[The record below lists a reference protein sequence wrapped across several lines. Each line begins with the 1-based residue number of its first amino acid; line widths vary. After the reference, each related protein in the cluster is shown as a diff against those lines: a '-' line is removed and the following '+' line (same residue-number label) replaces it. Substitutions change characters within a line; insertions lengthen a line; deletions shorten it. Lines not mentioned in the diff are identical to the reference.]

1 MVDSHQVLIENCNRN
16 VTSNGDNSEPN
27 LIVNAIPMNEIYSER
42 SSDLNGSCSNLE
54 TVENNYEQNGENSQG
69 KLDDDGEIMCDLSP
83 KREPSNN
90 DGPNCTTNAIQQ
102 PRTVTSNGD
111 AANLIIT
118 TITNNDSQIVAT
130 KHDASIVNGNQQ
142 KISKSIDLNKHN
154 RKATTSTTDQLRAHE
169 NSAEFQSNVILSV
182 ENKITNK
189 MDSRKVEPIRIN
201 INRDPIKTKIKL
213 GPSSHDCQTVSLK
226 SASSSSSSSSSNN
239 DDECDN
245 ISGMAT
251 HENTQSY
258 PKITIKPI
266 IKPAMNHHNNQ
277 NAAGLQASSSS
288 SASHEAIPKL
298 KIKKIE
304 SSSSSSSSSTANN
317 QTPKPTLVA
326 ALNSD
331 EITTNYQTHLL
342 SESSTTVPT

>member
-1 MVDSHQVLIENCNRN
+1 MVDSHQVLIENCNEN
-16 VTSNGDNSEPN
+16 VTSNGEPN
-27 LIVNAIPMNEIYSER
+27 LIPNAIPMNEIFAEQ
-42 SSDLNGSCSNLE
+42 SSDLNGSCSDLK
-54 TVENNYEQNGENSQG
+54 TIENNCEQNGDNLRG
-69 KLDDDGEIMCDLSP
+69 KRGDDGAIMCDLAS
-83 KREPSNN
+83 KREPSTN
-90 DGPNCTTNAIQQ
+90 DGPNCTTNAI
-102 PRTVTSNGD
+102 PHTVTPPNGD
-111 AANLIIT
+111 AAELIT
-118 TITNNDSQIVAT
+118 ATNTNNESQIVTT
-130 KHDASIVNGNQQ
+130 KHDDASIVNGNQQ
-142 KISKSIDLNKHN
+142 KISKSIDLNQHN
-154 RKATTSTTDQLRAHE
+154 REATTSTADQLEAHGHS
-169 NSAEFQSNVILSV
+169 SAKFQSNIILSV

-213 GPSSHDCQTVSLK
+213 GPSPHDCQTVSLK
-226 SASSSSSSSSSNN
+226 SASSSSSSSSSSIN

-266 IKPAMNHHNNQ
+266 VKPAMNHHNNQ
-277 NAAGLQASSSS
+277 TTAGLQASSSSS

-304 SSSSSSSSSTANN
+304 SSSSSSTANN
-317 QTPKPTLVA
+317 QTPKPTLLA